1 MYPLRPDRKNRRI
14 FCDESSQTGH
24 RFFVLG
30 GLYYDASYED
40 IEGELESI
48 KLQYWLKDEV
58 KWGKCPK
65 KPGKYFDG
73 YKALLEGFVRLP
85 IYMKVIIVDTQQYPL
100 DHPTHCDGDAEL
112 GYFKF
117 YYQLLYS
124 GIISRNSARNYLVLI
139 DEHEVANK
147 GRIVDLERCVNL
159 SAKKQGFSD
168 MEGFRCCNIEEATSA
183 AHRSIQLADLII
195 GAIAAHWNKKVT
207 NPTKL
212 SLIQYLSKIL
222 GEDLGKA
229 SSWGYNKLN
238 RWIFK
243 PKQ

>member
-30 GLYYDASYED
+30 GLYHDENHED
-40 IEGELESI
+40 IENELEAI
-48 KLQYWLKDEV
+48 KLKYWLMDEV

-65 KPGKYFDG
+65 KPGQFFEG
-73 YKALLEGFVRLP
+73 YKALIDGFARLP
-85 IYMKVIIVDTQQYPL
+85 IYMKIIIVDTGKYPL
-100 DHPTHCDGDAEL
+100 DHPTHFDGDAEL

-124 GIISRNSARNYLVLI
+124 GIISRNSERNYLVLV

-147 GRIVDLERCVNL
+147 DRIVDLERCINR
-159 SAKKQGFSD
+159 SAQRQGFAD
-168 MEGFRCCNIEEATSA
+168 MEDGSRCCNIEEAPSWKY
-183 AHRSIQLADLII
+183 HSIQLADLLI
-195 GAIAAHWNKKVT
+195 GAVAAHWNKKVS
-207 NPTKL
+207 NPVKL
-212 SLIQYLSKIL
+212 SLIQHLSDTL
-222 GEDLGKA
+222 DQDLGKA

-238 RWIFK
+238 RWVFHAK
-243 PKQ
+243 